1 MDNNNEEKKNVRPKP
16 LVFIIMDG
24 WGVNQDYPGNAIS
37 QANTPVI
44 DKLISEYPSMT
55 LRASGESVGLPWGEP
70 GNSEVGHLSLGLGRI
85 MYQDLPRINKA
96 VSDNSFY
103 HNETLL
109 KAISHVKKY
118 DSKLHFMGLASNG
131 CVHSSVDHLYALL
144 ILAREHNLKN
154 VFIHAILDGRDTPRD
169 SGLNFIKGI
178 ERSIIETGVGR
189 IATVS
194 GRYYTMDRNSNW
206 DRTQLAYDALTLGK
220 GEFCSDVEATIRRG
234 YDNKNYDEEFI
245 PTVVIDGDQPVGKI
259 EKNDALV
266 FFNYRPDRA
275 RQITKAFV
283 LPTFENF
290 NRGKKQENLF
300 FACFTEYEKNLPC
313 EVVFDSPEVKNTLGE
328 CLASAGLRQLRISE
342 TEKYAHVTYF
352 FNGGC
357 EEKSDLEDHTLVPS
371 PAVSKYDEQP
381 EMSSAE
387 LTKRIIE
394 AIDVGIYDFIL
405 VNFPNV
411 DMVGHTGNIGAAI
424 KGVEAVDK
432 SVGEIVEKVLP
443 LDGVVM
449 IVADHGNADIMFNMQ
464 TGQIDKEHTTNP
476 VPFIIVGRE
485 YAGRNFGWHNVVNS
499 DLSLVQP
506 QGILSDIAPTIL
518 KILKIDKPEEMTGV
532 SLI

>member
-1 MDNNNEEKKNVRPKP
+1 MEKSSDKKINRPKP
-16 LVFIIMDG
+16 VVLIIMDG

-37 QANTPVI
+37 QAKTPVL
-44 DKLISEYPSMT
+44 DKLVGEYPSMT
-55 LRASGESVGLPWGEP
+55 LRASGESVGLPWGES

-103 HNETLL
+103 HNESLL
-109 KAISHVKKY
+109 KAVEHAKKY
-118 DSKLHFMGLASNG
+118 DSKIHFIGLTSNG

-144 ILAREHNLKN
+144 VLAREHKLKD
-154 VFIHAILDGRDTPRD
+154 VFIHVILDGRDTPRD
-169 SGLNFIKGI
+169 AGLNFVRGV
-178 ERSIIETGVGR
+178 ERSMVECGVGK

-206 DRTQLAYDALTLGK
+206 DRTQLAYDTLVR
-220 GEFCSDVEATIRRG
+220 GEGETCKNPETAIKNSYE
-234 YDNKNYDEEFI
+234 NKIYDEDFI
-245 PTVVIDGDQPVGKI
+245 PTVVVENNQPVAKI
-259 EKNDALV
+259 EKNDAVV

-290 NRGKKQENLF
+290 DRGNKVENLY

-313 EVVFDSPEVKNTLGE
+313 EIVFEPLEMRNTLGE
-328 CLASAGLRQLRISE
+328 CLANEGLRQLRISE

-352 FNGGC
+352 FNGGS
-357 EEKSDLEDHTLVPS
+357 EEKSEFEDHTLIPS
-371 PAVSKYDEQP
+371 PAVSKYDLAP
-381 EMSSAE
+381 EMSSEE
-387 LTKRIIE
+387 LKKRILSAIE
-394 AIDVGIYDFIL
+394 VDIYDFIL
-405 VNFPNV
+405 VNFPNA
-411 DMVGHTGNIGAAI
+411 DMVGHTGNIDAAVI
-424 KGVEAVDK
+424 GVEAVDRC
-432 SVGEIVEKVLP
+432 VGEIVDKVL
-443 LDGVVM
+443 LEDGVVM
-449 IVADHGNADIMFNMQ
+449 ITADHGNADIMFNMQ

-476 VPFIIVGRE
+476 VPFVIVGKE
-485 YAGRNFGWHNVVNS
+485 YAGRNFGWQNVINS

-532 SLI
+532 SLM